1 MKIYIKLALAYL
13 KKQKGRT
20 FSMILGV
27 VLAIMLVFGFDVIN
41 ESQSKKQLEMIYKS
55 YGGYHGV
62 YQNLSK
68 DKLEEMKNDKDIEE
82 IAGVASLGD
91 IIAEDGTSIKLNS
104 FNEKYIDM
112 SGYSMK
118 EGHLPKKEGEIVLE
132 SQALKQMG
140 LDERLNQTIEF
151 KIKKKYKDEN
161 GINKIFME
169 KKKFELV
176 GIITKPN
183 LYYENFYIMQG
194 FTFLKEGDTTILPE
208 ELISYENIVKLKSK
222 SNMTTKLND
231 IRIRYKLG
239 KLDFEENKL
248 LTHALDEY
256 SMAQESGTQKDMKR
270 LIVVT
275 SMILIYN
282 MFNISLADMIKQIGL
297 LRAIGVSKRKVR
309 LIVGIQSLFI
319 WIIGTILGIL
329 FGLMFSYFGMKTFSN
344 SLIDMDIPS
353 TDVYVSMQSIKNAI
367 EIGIIS
373 VGVSSL
379 VPIWLSGRV
388 SPLEALRKT
397 DRTGRYGK
405 RRWHHKL
412 MRRLFG
418 ITGEMAWRNIGRNKI
433 RALISIIA
441 ISMGGII
448 FIYRIG
454 HINSL
459 LCGDAKIMGTG
470 LLSEMKGNSFKLY
483 NDINFDNDLVGYTEE
498 DIEKLSGIDGV
509 KEIKTKINFEGFL
522 KSETKDLEEE
532 YMEYNGISNK
542 NNNVELNIFIN
553 GCDNNSWNNLKKY
566 IEKGGLTKEKEGEY
580 PNVAVFNYYYD
591 VLKDHKNKSAIKNM
605 KVGDIITMKI
615 PKIEKGILS
624 YEEQKV
630 RVGALLK
637 EEWGFEEANTK
648 GGCIEILIP
657 EKSLMDMSN
666 KNTYNEIGLKV
677 NEEKEEQIYKKLK
690 GIFKDK
696 PFVEIKSRAEIKEI
710 NNEGPREKIKEY
722 YIIVLLILIIAAVNI
737 YGTIKTSLLIRTNE
751 FAIMRA
757 IGMTTRQIR
766 NMIIKETIIYGFLSS
781 ILAVITGVYKY
792 YSEIKFI
799 NNQYKGA
806 FNIDNIVEFSLPI
819 VEILQYTVIAM
830 LICIVVG
837 YMSKRSIEKMSIVEG
852 MKVVE

>member
-41 ESQSKKQLEMIYKS
+41 ESQSKQQLEMIYKA

-68 DKLEEMKNDKDIEE
+68 DKLEEMKNDKDIEK
-82 IAGVASLGD
+82 IAGVTSLGD
-91 IIAEDGTSIKLNS
+91 IISEDGTSIKLNS

-118 EGHLPKKEGEIVLE
+118 KGHLPKKEGEIVLE
-132 SQALKQMG
+132 SQALKQMR
-140 LDERLNQTIEF
+140 LDEKLNQTIEF

-161 GINKIFME
+161 GINQIFME
-169 KKKFELV
+169 KKKFKLV
-176 GIITKPN
+176 GIITKPD

-194 FTFLKEGDTTILPE
+194 FTLFKEGDTTLLPE

-239 KLDFEENKL
+239 RLDFQENKL

-275 SMILIYN
+275 AMILIYN

-297 LRAIGVSKRKVR
+297 LRAVGVSKRKVR
-309 LIVGIQSLFI
+309 FIVGIQSLFI
-319 WIIGTILGIL
+319 WMIGTMLGIL
-329 FGLMFSYFGMKTFSN
+329 FGLAFSYFGMKTFSS
-344 SLIDMDIPS
+344 SLIDMDIS
-353 TDVYVSMQSIKNAI
+353 GSNMYVSMQSIKNAI
-367 EIGIIS
+367 KIGIIA
-373 VGVSSL
+373 VGASSL

-397 DRTGRYGK
+397 DRSGRYGK
-405 RRWHHKL
+405 RKWQHRI
-412 MRRLFG
+412 MRRLSG
-418 ITGEMAWRNIGRNKI
+418 ITWEMAWRNIGRNKI

-448 FIYRIG
+448 FIY
-454 HINSL
+454 HITFINNMLS
-459 LCGDAKIMGTG
+459 GDAKINEAGS
-470 LLSEMKGNSFKLY
+470 LREMKGNSFKLY
-483 NDINFDNDLVGYTEE
+483 NDMNFNRDLVGYTEK
-498 DIEKLSGIDGV
+498 DIEKLSNIDGV
-509 KEIKTKINFEGFL
+509 KEVKTDVNFEGFL
-522 KSETKDLEEE
+522 KAKTKDLEEE
-532 YMEYNGISNK
+532 YMEYNGIL
-542 NNNVELNIFIN
+542 NNDDNVELNMFIN
-553 GCDNNSWNNLKKY
+553 GFDNNSWNKLKEY
-566 IEKGGLTKEKEGEY
+566 MEKGELIKEKEGEY

-591 VLKDHKNKSAIKNM
+591 VLKDHKNKSAMKNM
-605 KVGDIITMKI
+605 KVGDIITIKI
-615 PKIEKGILS
+615 PKIEEGIIS

-637 EEWGFEEANTK
+637 EEWGFKEGST
-648 GGCIEILIP
+648 GIEILIP

-677 NEEKEEQIYKKLK
+677 EEEKEGQIHKELK
-690 GIFKDK
+690 DTFKGK
-696 PFVEIKSRAEIKEI
+696 PFVEIKSKAEIKEI
-710 NNEGPREKIKEY
+710 DNEGPREKIKEY
-722 YIIVLLILIIAAVNI
+722 YIIVLLILLIAAVNI

-757 IGMTTRQIR
+757 IGMTTKQIR
-766 NMIIKETIIYGFLSS
+766 SMIINETIIYGLLSS
-781 ILAVITGVYKY
+781 ILAAIAGVYKY
-792 YSEIKFI
+792 YSEVKFI

-806 FNIDNIVEFSLPI
+806 FNVDNIETFNMPI
-819 VEILQYTVIAM
+819 TEILQYTAITMV
-830 LICIVVG
+830 ICIVVG

-852 MKVVE
+852 MRAVE